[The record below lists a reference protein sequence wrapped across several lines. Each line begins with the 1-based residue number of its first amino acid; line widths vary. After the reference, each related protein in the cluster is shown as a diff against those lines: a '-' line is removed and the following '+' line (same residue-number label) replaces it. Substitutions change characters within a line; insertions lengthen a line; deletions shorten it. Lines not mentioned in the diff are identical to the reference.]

1 MISGY
6 RCRWQCTSC
15 SAVVLFLILKAFPF
29 LSIHLQL
36 YTITRTQPLSSSLTR
51 QLTKTN
57 ASTFL
62 GERELSIVFVSFSF
76 LSHSVLDLCLYLFI
90 ISVKW
95 GVWFCHLGGIKFG
108 DVCVIWLHCV
118 KIHLGLFGF
127 SLICLFAA
135 ETGRKYWFF
144 EVVFVCI

>member
-1 MISGY
+1 MI
-6 RCRWQCTSC
+6 
-15 SAVVLFLILKAFPF
+15 
-29 LSIHLQL
+29 LSL
-36 YTITRTQPLSSSLTR
+36 SSLTI
-51 QLTKTN
+51 QFDKNKTLQPF
-57 ASTFL
+57 S
-62 GERELSIVFVSFSF
+62 GERDSYPLFSSPFSF
-76 LSHSVLDLCLYLFI
+76 LSHSVNDLTLSLSLSLYLFVI
-90 ISVKW
+90 LVKW